1 MESGGL
7 LSKRFVSK
15 PGFGAG
21 KKKRANKISSIVDL
35 RITLTNNEINH
46 IIILIRSLENRVTLL
61 KENIEKVKKSRR
73 RITQ

>member
-1 MESGGL
+1 M
-7 LSKRFVSK
+7 
-15 PGFGAG
+15 
-21 KKKRANKISSIVDL
+21 DL

-46 IIILIRSLENRVTLL
+46 IIIRSLENRVTLL

>member
-1 MESGGL
+1 M
-7 LSKRFVSK
+7 
-15 PGFGAG
+15 
-21 KKKRANKISSIVDL
+21 DL

-46 IIILIRSLENRVTLL
+46 IIILIRSLENSVTLL